1 MKRERV
7 LVIEDE
13 SDILELLRFNLKK
26 EGYEVD
32 TATDGERGVDFART
46 RAYDVVL
53 LDLMLPG
60 IDGLEVCRR
69 LRSDPR
75 SETLPVIMV
84 TSKGEEADILV
95 GLGIGADDYVTKPF
109 SPGEL
114 AARVQAVLRR
124 SSPPPRSTHLRFGNV
139 TIDAD
144 ARRVEVDG
152 ATAALT
158 AREFDLLL
166 HFAEHPGLVFTREQL
181 LSAVWRDDFDGDAG
195 TVTVHVR
202 RLRAKVEADPPR
214 PVHLKTVWGVG
225 YRLDP

>member
-1 MKRERV
+1 MTPPRILIV
-7 LVIEDE
+7 EDE
-13 SDILELLRFNLKK
+13 AMVAEVVERYLKR
-26 EGYEVD
+26 
-32 TATDGERGVDFART
+32 DG
-46 RAYDVVL
+46 YDVDVVHDGLAAAASYAAERPALVVL
-53 LDLMLPG
+53 DVMLPG
-60 IDGLEVCRR
+60 LDGLELCRR
-69 LRSDPR
+69 IRADGDTPIIL
-75 SETLPVIMV
+75 L
-84 TSKGEEADILV
+84 TSRDREADRIN
-95 GLGIGADDYVTKPF
+95 GLNLGADDYVTKPF